1 MAHFIMFAISFI
13 VFGLLLTS
21 THTQKLI
28 RPSYRRNWR
37 DYDWEPVSKER
48 VKYPIWVWLIALVLS
63 IIPIVNIIATVVVLI
78 TYIINIIRPSGSDG
92 WEYEYT
98 RIVIKTKFTDWIA
111 RIMYKKL

>member
-21 THTQKLI
+21 THEQKLI
-28 RPSYRRNWR
+28 RPSYYKNWR
-37 DYDWEPVSKER
+37 NYNWEPISKER
-48 VKYPIWVWLIALVLS
+48 VKYPIWVWLAALVLS
-63 IIPIVNIIATVVVLI
+63 LIPIVNFIATAIVLI
-78 TYIINIIRPSGSDG
+78 VYIFNTTRPSGSDG